1 MLNILNLQTL
11 LGFFENTYEKMEV
24 LNISEPNSL
33 DSQIATKQ
41 DLLIAIREKER
52 KLKQRI
58 KTLRSEKY
66 GK

>member
-24 LNISEPNSL
+24 LNISEPNSV

-41 DLLIAIREKER
+41 DLLIAIREKREN
-52 KLKQRI
+52 
-58 KTLRSEKY
+58 
-66 GK
+66 